1 MRLAALFSGGKD
13 STYSLLRAQEM
24 GHDIACL
31 LTMHP
36 AADDSQLFHYPNS
49 RLTGHLA
56 ESMQIPL
63 VEYSVGPNTKDDETQ
78 ALEWAI
84 GQARAEYEIEG
95 ILYGGISSNFQKE
108 AFEGVCK
115 RMMLLPLAPLWKMDP
130 REYMNELIDRGFK
143 VMIVGVSAMGLGE
156 EWLGTVLNKE
166 SLEKLSVLSKK
177 NGFNLNFEGG
187 EAETLVID
195 CPLFSKR
202 LEVRRAETR
211 WDGQRG
217 IFEILEAVL
226 VEK

>member
-1 MRLAALFSGGKD
+1 
-13 STYSLLRAQEM
+13 M
-24 GHDIACL
+24 GHQIACL

-36 AADDSQLFHYPNS
+36 AADDCQLFHYPNS
-49 RLTGHLA
+49 RLTGYLA

-63 VEYSVGPNTKDDETQ
+63 VEYSVGRNTKNDEMQDLERAIRQ
-78 ALEWAI
+78 A
-84 GQARAEYEIEG
+84 QARYAIDG

-108 AFEGVCK
+108 AFEEVCK
-115 RMMLLPLAPLWKMDP
+115 RTMLLPLAPLWNIEP
-130 REYMNELIDRGFK
+130 TGYMNELMDRGFK

-166 SLEKLSVLSKK
+166 SLVKLSLLSKK

-195 CPLFSKR
+195 CPLFSSQ
-202 LEVRRAETR
+202 LEIRQAETR

-217 IFEILEAVL
+217 IFEIREAAL